1 MKSVSAA
8 ILAALLP
15 GTVSAETSVPP
26 STEAITAMGAY
37 VPTDDM
43 QGSET
48 FYRAL
53 FDSAP
58 VIGLPDFVAFDIAG
72 GWFAIVSRER
82 YAPGAQAGT
91 GAVPYLQ
98 SSDLET
104 LRARLAAHAGQAPQ
118 IIEEPGIRLLKIT
131 DPNGQLIEFFSLTDQ

>member
-1 MKSVSAA
+1 MKFVPAA

-15 GTVSAETSVPP
+15 STVAADTFAPP
-26 STEAITAMGAY
+26 VVEAITAMGAY
-37 VPTDDM
+37 VSTDDI

-53 FDSAP
+53 FDSTP

-72 GWFAIVSRER
+72 GWVAIVSRER
-82 YAPGAQAGT
+82 YAPSARAGT

-104 LRARLAAHAGQAPQ
+104 LRARLAAHTGQAPQ
-118 IIEEPGIRLLKIT
+118 IMEEPGIRILKIT
-131 DPNGQLIEFFSLTDQ
+131 DPNEQLIELFSLTYQ

>member
-1 MKSVSAA
+1 M
-8 ILAALLP
+8 
-15 GTVSAETSVPP
+15 E
-26 STEAITAMGAY
+26 
-37 VPTDDM
+37 
-43 QGSET
+43 GSET
-48 FYRAL
+48 YYRAL

-58 VIGLPDFVAFDIAG
+58 IIRLPDFVAFDIAG

-82 YAPGAQAGT
+82 YAPGSETGS

-98 SSDLET
+98 SSDLEI
-104 LRARLAAHAGQAPQ
+104 LRARLAAHTGQAPQ